1 MEADF
6 QQEFSFSKKLWYPQ
20 AGIKAG
26 LVALGCRP
34 AIVVCKAVESEC
46 ENFLTSRLPY
56 AAFAGT

>member
-34 AIVVCKAVESEC
+34 TIVVCKAVEA
-46 ENFLTSRLPY
+46 NVKTF
-56 AAFAGT
+56 